1 MTFKETEKELDRL
14 EVALLEAKTLKE
26 WDTLVHRYNALKLDR
41 CRMTGE
47 NISYVSISM
56 TDRQLLNIKK

>member
-1 MTFKETEKELDRL
+1 MTFKETENELARL
-14 EVALLEAKTLKE
+14 EGALLKAETLKE
-26 WDTLVHRYNALKLDR
+26 WDTLVHQYNALKLDY

-47 NISYVSISM
+47 NISYLSVSM

>member
-1 MTFKETEKELDRL
+1 MDKELDRL
-14 EVALLEAKTLKE
+14 EVALLGAETIKE

-47 NISYVSISM
+47 SISYVSISM
-56 TDRQLLNIKK
+56 TDRQLLNIRK